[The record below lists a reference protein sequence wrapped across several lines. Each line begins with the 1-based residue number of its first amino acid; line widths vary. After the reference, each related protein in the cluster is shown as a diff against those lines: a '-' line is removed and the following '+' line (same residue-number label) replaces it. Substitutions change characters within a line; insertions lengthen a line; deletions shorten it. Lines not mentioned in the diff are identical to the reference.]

1 MRSSPILSRY
11 IGRQYLMG
19 FLLLLGV
26 FLSLIMILDAL
37 ELLRRA
43 GNRPAVTLE
52 IVMTMT
58 LYKLPDVGQKVFPF
72 IVLFSAMFTF
82 WRLTRS
88 AELVVARAVGVSV
101 WQFINPVVVVALII
115 GILKIAMINP
125 VGAKMLEEYHRM
137 DEKYFVLKTSSMK
150 ISNSGIWVR
159 QVTADGEYYLHADAT
174 QGDMT
179 EFVGITVLRF
189 DGSWRLLNR
198 IEAPKARL
206 TEGEWEISDASLF
219 KREAEGVKIGSLS
232 LPTELSIGMIEDSF
246 MSPDEVSFWE
256 LPKFID
262 TLEATGFPSAGH
274 VMYYNGL
281 LAQPAMLCAMVLFA
295 AAFSL
300 RPPRR
305 GGVLWALSGGVA
317 VGFFAFI
324 GTDVVNALG
333 TSGTIPILLAAWSP
347 PAIAGMA
354 GIAALLHL
362 EDG

>member
-11 IGRQYLMG
+11 IGRQYLHG

-26 FLSLIMILDAL
+26 FLALILLLDAL

-52 IVMTMT
+52 IILTMT
-58 LYKLPDVGQKVFPF
+58 ANKLPDVGQKVFPF
-72 IVLFSAMFTF
+72 VVLFSAMFTF

-101 WQFINPVVVVALII
+101 WQFINPVIAVALAI
-115 GILKIAMINP
+115 GIVKLTIINP
-125 VGAKMLEEYHRM
+125 LGAKMLEDYHRM
-137 DEKYFVLKTSSMK
+137 NEKYFVLKTSSMK
-150 ISNSGIWVR
+150 ISNSGMWVR
-159 QVTADGEYYLHADAT
+159 QTSPSGEYYLHADAA
-174 QGDMT
+174 QGDMLEYT
-179 EFVGITVLRF
+179 GITVLRF
-189 DGSWRLLNR
+189 DSSWKYLDR
-198 IEAPKARL
+198 IEAPRARL
-206 TEGEWEISDASLF
+206 EAGRWEILDASVF
-219 KREAEGVKIGSLS
+219 KREAEGAAVGAIS
-232 LPTELSIGMIEDSF
+232 LPTELSPAMIEDTF
-246 MSPDEVSFWE
+246 TSPDEVSFWE
-256 LPKFID
+256 LPKFIE
-262 TLEATGFPSAGH
+262 TLEATGFPSARH
-274 VMYYNGL
+274 VMYYQSL

-305 GGVLWALSGGVA
+305 GGALTALSGGVV
-317 VGFFAFI
+317 VGFVVFI

-333 TSGTIPILLAAWSP
+333 TSGTIPIALAAWSP

>member
-1 MRSSPILSRY
+1 M
-11 IGRQYLMG
+11 
-19 FLLLLGV
+19 LLGV
-26 FLSLIMILDAL
+26 FLSLIMVLDAL

-52 IVMTMT
+52 IVMMMT
-58 LYKLPDVGQKVFPF
+58 LNKLPDVGQKVFPF

-101 WQFINPVVVVALII
+101 WQFINPVIAVAFFI
-115 GILKIAMINP
+115 GVTKIAMINP
-125 VGAKMLEEYHRM
+125 LGARMLEDYHRM
-137 DEKYFVLKTSSMK
+137 NEKYFVLKTSSMR
-150 ISNSGIWVR
+150 ISNSGMWVR
-159 QVTADGEYYLHADAT
+159 QVGSEGEYYLHADAT

-179 EFVGITVLRF
+179 EFSGITVLRF
-189 DGSWRLLNR
+189 DSSWRYLDR
-198 IEAPKARL
+198 IEAPRARL
-206 TEGEWEISDASLF
+206 SSGKWEITDASVF
-219 KREAEGVKIGSLS
+219 KREAEGVGIGSIT
-232 LPTELSIGMIEDSF
+232 LPTELSVAMIEDSF
-246 MSPDEVSFWE
+246 TTPDEVSFWD
-256 LPKFID
+256 LPRFID
-262 TLEATGFPSAGH
+262 TLEATGFPSARH
-274 VMYYNGL
+274 VMYYQSL

-317 VGFFAFI
+317 VGFFVFI

-333 TSGTIPILLAAWSP
+333 TSGTIPIPLAAWSP

-354 GIAALLHL
+354 GIAVLLHL